1 MTETHEVHGVME
13 AEEYDRLIRAIVP
26 SQPLLL
32 ATIIDYLPPHPRR
45 VLELGCGT
53 GILTAMIRQE
63 CPDAE
68 ITGIDLSPEMLKA
81 AAAKPDLTGVEFLE
95 QDLRDA
101 WPTDRYDAIVTSLCL
116 HHVPQDD
123 RTVVARRALQAL
135 SPGGRL
141 ICGDIFR
148 AEDDWEEQVQREIW
162 CRGMKR
168 GGASDDVIRG
178 MIAQRDKHSPEF
190 TSVSWFRDMLVELGF
205 GRAVVPFT
213 SGFVALVVGFA
224 GEFHEGLIRENTGF
238 PGRVYGTDKKHD
250 GSGD

>member
-53 GILTAMIRQE
+53 GILTAMIREE

-68 ITGIDLSPEMLKA
+68 ITGIDLSPEMLEA
-81 AAAKPDLTGVEFLE
+81 AAAKPDLAGVEFLA

-116 HHVPQDD
+116 HHVPRDD
-123 RTVVARRALQAL
+123 RVMVARRALQAL
-135 SPGGRL
+135 SPGGRF

-148 AEDDWEEQVQREIW
+148 AEDDWEEQVQKEIW
-162 CRGMKR
+162 CQSMKR

-190 TSVSWFRDMLVELGF
+190 TSAPWFRDMLVELGF

-213 SGFVALVVGFA
+213 SGFVGLVVGFA
-224 GEFHEGLIRENTGF
+224 GNPERI
-238 PGRVYGTDKKHD
+238 
-250 GSGD
+250 

>member
-1 MTETHEVHGVME
+1 MTETHEIHGVME

-53 GILTAMIRQE
+53 GILTAMIREE

-81 AAAKPDLTGVEFLE
+81 AGAKPDLTRVEFFA
-95 QDLRDA
+95 QDLRDP
-101 WPTDRYDAIVTSLCL
+101 WPAGRYDAIVTSLCL
-116 HHVPQDD
+116 HHVPRDD
-123 RTVVARRALQAL
+123 RVMVARRALQAL
-135 SPGGRL
+135 SPGGRF

-148 AEDDWEEQVQREIW
+148 AEDNWKEQVQREIW
-162 CRGMKR
+162 CRSMKR

-178 MIAQRDKHSPEF
+178 MITQRDKHIPTF
-190 TSVSWFRDMLVELGF
+190 TTVSWFREMLVESGF
-205 GRAVVPFT
+205 DRAVVPFT
-213 SGFVALVVGFA
+213 SGFVGLVVGFA
-224 GEFHEGLIRENTGF
+224 EN
-238 PGRVYGTDKKHD
+238 PERI
-250 GSGD
+250 